1 MNFRFL
7 FVLNAILAAAAGV
20 FFMVLPETV
29 LTLFG
34 TEVYVSTLFVARF
47 LGGALLMSGILLW
60 LLKEFG
66 GIQRTLGMTLLGG
79 SVVGFALALIGMT
92 SSGVIRANGWVL
104 LVIYGV
110 FALAYAFLLFA
121 QSQMTGGYKKQV

>member
-1 MNFRFL
+1 MNFRLL

-20 FFMVLPETV
+20 FFMILPETA
-29 LTLFG
+29 LMLFG
-34 TEVYVSTLFVARF
+34 TEVYVSTLFVTRF
-47 LGGALLMSGILLW
+47 LGGVLLMSGILLW

-104 LVIYGV
+104 LVVYGV

>member
-7 FVLNAILAAAAGV
+7 FVLNAILSAAAGV
-20 FFMVLPETV
+20 FFMILPETA
-29 LTLFG
+29 LAQFG
-34 TEVYVSTLFVARF
+34 SEVYVSTLFVGRF
-47 LGGALLMSGILLW
+47 FGGALLMSGILLW

-66 GIQRTLGMTLLGG
+66 GIQRSLGMALLGG
-79 SVVGFALALIGMT
+79 SVVGFALTLIGMT

-121 QSQMTGGYKKQV
+121 QPQMTGGYKKQV